1 MRKRANLPIG
11 TRCSAPPIVLA
22 LARRT
27 GQSAR
32 VRGMLYR
39 ALTVVVVLGSANLAA
54 CSPNIDC
61 SAVGYSDVVRIK
73 LPTSMLDGRTSLR
86 MCVDDLCNDEGKTG
100 LASVLLS
107 GTTLTLALP
116 GSFEPERVDPEKSTV
131 RLISTG
137 SVAVDTSITASWK
150 IDHHGGCTDS
160 RYIDLRL
167 DGPNQ
172 KLATI

>member
-1 MRKRANLPIG
+1 
-11 TRCSAPPIVLA
+11 
-22 LARRT
+22 
-27 GQSAR
+27 
-32 VRGMLYR
+32 MLYR
-39 ALTVVVVLGSANLAA
+39 ALTVVVFLGSANLAA

-86 MCVDDLCNDEGKTG
+86 MCVDELCNDVGNTG
-100 LASVLLS
+100 PASVLLS
-107 GTTLTLALP
+107 GSTLTLGLP
-116 GSFEPERVDPEKSTV
+116 GSFEPERVGPEKSTV

-137 SVAVDTSITASWK
+137 SVAVDTSIRASWK